1 MVGAVMRTLASYQ
14 CGPGSIPGPVI
25 IMWVEFVVGSCPCSL
40 LLTFWS
46 SCLSLQGSIIYL
58 GRLCMTASHLRKLE
72 NNKDNFWD
80 RKVLGCILK
89 KLINTPVTGV

>member
-1 MVGAVMRTLASYQ
+1 MVGAVMRALAAYQ

-25 IMWVEFVVGSCPCSL
+25 IMWVEFVVGSRPCSL

-46 SCLSLQGSIIYL
+46 SCLSLQGSIIYS

-72 NNKDNFWD
+72 NNKDNLSTFGIGKFW
-80 RKVLGCILK
+80 VASEE
-89 KLINTPVTGV
+89 N